1 MIKKWDIIVI
11 ASLILLS
18 FLPQLIFGV
27 ILGKHYDETYAE
39 ITIDGSLYKKIPLSA
54 HGGTD
59 EFVIDTKNGTNTVR
73 VVDQTIQVMDA
84 DCKDQICVRQGAI
97 SKPGET
103 IVCLPHKL
111 LIEIKSYTKEN
122 QDIIPVG

>member
-39 ITIDGSLYKKIPLSA
+39 ISIDGSLYKKIPLSA

>member
-1 MIKKWDIIVI
+1 MIKKWDIVIIVF
-11 ASLILLS
+11 LILLS

-27 ILGKHYDETYAE
+27 IMGKQYDETYAV

-59 EFVIDTKNGTNTVR
+59 EFKIKTKYGTNTVR
-73 VVDQTIQVMDA
+73 VIDQTIQVTDA
-84 DCKDQICVRQGAI
+84 DCRDHICVKQGAI
-97 SKPGET
+97 SKPGQT

-111 LIEIKSYTKEN
+111 LIEVKSYSNKN
-122 QDIIPVG
+122 QDVVPLG

>member
-1 MIKKWDIIVI
+1 MIKKWDVVIVVI
-11 ASLILLS
+11 LILLS

-27 ILGKHYDETYAE
+27 IMGRQYDETYAE
-39 ITIDGSLYKKIPLSA
+39 ITINGSLYKKIPLSA

-59 EFVIDTKNGTNTVR
+59 EFTINTKYGTNTVR
-73 VVDQTIQVMDA
+73 VIDQTIQVIDA
-84 DCKDQICVRQGAI
+84 DCKDHICVQEGTI
-97 SKPGET
+97 SKSGET

-111 LIEIKSYTKEN
+111 LIEVKSYSGKN

>member
-39 ITIDGSLYKKIPLSA
+39 IMIDGSLYKKIPLSA